1 MHMLFTLRLSHR
13 DGYLARLAAQ
23 SRIFI
28 RLNMSY
34 YEIIIILPL
43 FTFFSVSR
51 FSRKVSRIVLPSR
64 MDPVWPEP
72 AIIIMCTCIIA
83 NSIMIMF
90 ELVCMYESQRSKL
103 HYNE

>member
-43 FTFFSVSR
+43 FTLFFLAAGQHYSLSFDFFR
-51 FSRKVSRIVLPSR
+51 FACPRWSML
-64 MDPVWPEP
+64 
-72 AIIIMCTCIIA
+72 
-83 NSIMIMF
+83 
-90 ELVCMYESQRSKL
+90 L
-103 HYNE
+103 

>member
-43 FTFFSVSR
+43 FTFFLGFSV
-51 FSRKVSRIVLPSR
+51 FSEG
-64 MDPVWPEP
+64 EP
-72 AIIIMCTCIIA
+72 YRPTVADGSSVA
-83 NSIMIMF
+83 RARDNNY
-90 ELVCMYESQRSKL
+90 VRL
-103 HYNE
+103 HNCK